1 MNVGEMQRKLSRKD
15 AVRPTN
21 GKPDALK
28 GARPV
33 WRGGVRKRAEEQR
46 ALLLPYTMRLTVMG
60 QMAKGIATE
69 IKRPEELEENEDVNV
84 DPAAIEKSLERV
96 KWFLWHGNVYRA
108 LEVIEDLDCR
118 LESIEGRSEKQRKL
132 LKAVKEFS
140 NYIS

>member
-46 ALLLPYTMRLTVMG
+46 ALLLPYAMRITVLLQQVKGLEGEQPELG
-60 QMAKGIATE
+60 QEVARE
-69 IKRPEELEENEDVNV
+69 LNSIKH
-84 DPAAIEKSLERV
+84 
-96 KWFLWHGNVYRA
+96 FLWHGNTFRRYSDWKVYSS
-108 LEVIEDLDCR
+108 IWNFPR
-118 LESIEGRSEKQRKL
+118 LPRT
-132 LKAVKEFS
+132 
-140 NYIS
+140 

>member
-46 ALLLPYTMRLTVMG
+46 ALLLPYTMRITVLLQQVKGLEGEQPELG
-60 QMAKGIATE
+60 QEVARE
-69 IKRPEELEENEDVNV
+69 LNSIKH
-84 DPAAIEKSLERV
+84 
-96 KWFLWHGNVYRA
+96 FLWHGNTFQA
-108 LEVIEDLDCR
+108 LQR
-118 LESIEGRSEKQRKL
+118 LESL
-132 LKAVKEFS
+132 LINLEFPETPS
-140 NYIS
+140 DL